1 MNWCK
6 TKLLLNAFLI
16 SKNIPNG
23 PKKESRKF
31 YLTKSHTLWQMFYQQ
46 FSTKKE
52 LKKTGTL
59 FGKNLFYIVI
69 WPLFYFIL
77 EQNLRMKKIKAKRTS
92 LLKSWFP
99 RDVRNFV
106 KNIELRDRNGVS
118 SRVKTLEK
126 VKIWSSQFVDILMN
140 KVEIILDENDVQ
152 ISVFRQN
159 SNLPKELVNLV
170 KNLSVSSVYKLRQR
184 EYHKIFS
191 QA

>member
-1 MNWCK
+1 M
-6 TKLLLNAFLI
+6 L
-16 SKNIPNG
+16 
-23 PKKESRKF
+23 
-31 YLTKSHTLWQMFYQQ
+31 
-46 FSTKKE
+46 
-52 LKKTGTL
+52 
-59 FGKNLFYIVI
+59 
-69 WPLFYFIL
+69 
-77 EQNLRMKKIKAKRTS
+77 
-92 LLKSWFP
+92 
-99 RDVRNFV
+99 
-106 KNIELRDRNGVS
+106 KNIEFGDRNGAS
-118 SRVKTLEK
+118 SRVKTLDK

>member
-6 TKLLLNAFLI
+6 MKLLLNAFPI

-23 PKKESRKF
+23 LKKESRKF

-46 FSTKKE
+46 FSTKRE

-69 WPLFYFIL
+69 WPLFYFIP
-77 EQNLRMKKIKAKRTS
+77 EQNLRMKKIKAKRTL

-106 KNIELRDRNGVS
+106 ENLEIPIIAL